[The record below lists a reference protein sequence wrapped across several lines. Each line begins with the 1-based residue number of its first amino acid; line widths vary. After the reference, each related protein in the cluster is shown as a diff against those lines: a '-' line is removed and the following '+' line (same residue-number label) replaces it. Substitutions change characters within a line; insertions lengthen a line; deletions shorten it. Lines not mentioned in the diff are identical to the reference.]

1 VAALADVTFGG
12 ATCASELP
20 AAAFEALP
28 VEVLDSTADDLL
40 ATLELVTRVAM
51 VRPN

>member
-1 VAALADVTFGG
+1 MAALADVTFGG

-28 VEVLDSTADDLL
+28 VEVLDSTADDVL
-40 ATLELVTRVAM
+40 ATLELVTRLAM
-51 VRPN
+51 VCPN